1 MLNII
6 KDINKIYKKHW
17 LIMVFKIGH
26 CGNEV
31 KQIQLALGLKV
42 DGIFGKKT
50 EKAVIEFQKENG
62 LFADGVVGEQTLDA
76 LNINFDTDLS
86 IFNYGDFDI
95 DEYHLPKGEY
105 LEGNYKN
112 DYIILHHTA
121 GGANPRAVVDG
132 WSKDC
137 IGKVATEFVVG
148 GQNCKTGNAKYDG
161 QIVRAFPEGCQ
172 GYHIGKS
179 GSLHMNT
186 HAVGIEI
193 CNFGYLKDG
202 KTYTDALADQS
213 QIITLDSPF
222 RGFLDWHKYSDE
234 QINAVRDLLLY
245 ISNRDNIDLHE
256 GLYRW
261 INEEGVM
268 KAFDFHMDAYEGNVK
283 GLLTHTNIRK
293 DKFDCSPQPNL
304 VDMIMTL

>member
-1 MLNII
+1 
-6 KDINKIYKKHW
+6 
-17 LIMVFKIGH
+17 MVLKNGSR
-26 CGNEV
+26 GAYV
-31 KQIQLALGLKV
+31 KQIQVALGLNA
-42 DGIFGKKT
+42 DGIFGVKT
-50 EKAVIEFQKENG
+50 EDAVKKFQKENG
-62 LFADGVVGEQTLDA
+62 LYPDGIVGKKTLDA
-76 LNINFDTDLS
+76 LNINFDSDLS
-86 IFNYGDFDI
+86 IFNQYDFDI

-179 GSLHMNT
+179 GSSYMNT

-193 CNFGYLKDG
+193 CNFGYIEDG
-202 KTYTDALADQS
+202 KTYIGTSAHPN
-213 QIITLDSPF
+213 QIITLESPF
-222 RGFLDWHKYSDE
+222 RNHLHWHKYSS
-234 QINAVRDLLLY
+234 I
-245 ISNRDNIDLHE
+245 
-256 GLYRW
+256 
-261 INEEGVM
+261 
-268 KAFDFHMDAYEGNVK
+268 FH
-283 GLLTHTNIRK
+283 
-293 DKFDCSPQPNL
+293 F
-304 VDMIMTL
+304 

>member
-1 MLNII
+1 
-6 KDINKIYKKHW
+6 
-17 LIMVFKIGH
+17 MVLKIGC
-26 CGNEV
+26 CGDEV
-31 KQIQLALGLKV
+31 TQIQLALGLKA

-50 EKAVIEFQKENG
+50 ENAVIEFQKENG
-62 LFADGVVGEQTLDA
+62 LFADGIVGEQTLDV

-86 IFNYGDFDI
+86 IFNYCDFDI
-95 DEYHLPKGEY
+95 DEYHLPDVEY
-105 LEGNYKN
+105 LKGDYKN

-121 GGANPRAVVDG
+121 GGANPRTVVDG

-148 GQNCKTGNAKYDG
+148 GQNCKTGNIKYDG

-179 GSLHMNT
+179 GSSHMNT

-202 KTYTDALADQS
+202 KTYTGTLADQS

-234 QINAVRDLLLY
+234 QINAVRELLLY

-256 GLYRW
+256 GLYKW
-261 INEEGVM
+261 INDEGAI
-268 KAFDFHMDAYEGNVK
+268 KAFDFHEDAYYGKVK

-304 VDMIMTL
+304 VDMIMSL